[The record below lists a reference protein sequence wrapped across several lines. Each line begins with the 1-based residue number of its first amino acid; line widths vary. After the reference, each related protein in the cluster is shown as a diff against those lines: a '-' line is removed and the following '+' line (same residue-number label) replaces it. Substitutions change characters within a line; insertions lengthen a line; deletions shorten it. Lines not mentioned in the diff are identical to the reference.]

1 MNHIA
6 HSRPVS
12 PHAALKAC
20 HPERNQAKSEAI
32 RLTES
37 KDPYNLNGTTSLAG
51 NFRIAVRFFDDHDAE
66 LTPTF
71 NRAEEPLRCGFK
83 PRSGE
88 RVQPT
93 AQAVGSSSKCTSSEG
108 AKEAHVRTTFT
119 LHVAT
124 TPA

>member
-1 MNHIA
+1 MKKAPQPLA
-6 HSRPVS
+6 HS
-12 PHAALKAC
+12 
-20 HPERNQAKSEAI
+20 SEH
-32 RLTES
+32 S
-37 KDPYNLNGTTSLAG
+37 CSDAG
-51 NFRIAVRFFDDHDAE
+51 DFRIAVRFFDDHDAE

-71 NRAEEPLRCGFK
+71 NRAQEASHCRFK

-88 RVQPT
+88 RMQPT

-124 TPA
+124 KPA